1 MRDSVRVII
10 VEGLD
15 ASGKESLANA
25 VVNLLE
31 TAVNESP
38 RVIKEE
44 FPRYGTRTGETIRR
58 ILYGEL
64 KELKPELPKFF
75 EMDRTDYMMKLV
87 DKNISADVYVFDRYS
102 RSNVYCQNCREDLVE
117 ASKKELDLLIG
128 TIQKV
133 NPDKDVQIIEICINY
148 DFTNEE
154 TVEASKALHMA
165 YMGTRETL
173 DEHETAS
180 KQMMFAEAMRTSYA
194 VFRKPEYVLTLG
206 FDIDSTA
213 KDLVDA
219 MGYTLKEYKK

>member
-1 MRDSVRVII
+1 MRDLVRVII

-31 TAVNESP
+31 TEVNESP

-87 DKNISADVYVFDRYS
+87 DKNINADVYVFDRYS

-133 NPDKDVQIIEICINY
+133 NPDKDVQIMEICINY

-154 TVEASKALHMA
+154 TLEASKALHMT

-180 KQMMFAEAMRTSYA
+180 KQMMFAEAMRQSYE

-206 FDIDSTA
+206 FNIDETA
-213 KDLVDA
+213 KGLVDA
-219 MGYTLKEYKK
+219 LGYTLKEYKK